1 MRANEAGKKFKLY
14 GNMAYSRNDS
24 RLVNYIRARTQRPNV
39 SKYVL
44 SAFSDVLRVLWSS
57 RHF

>member
-14 GNMAYSRNDS
+14 SNMAYSRNDS

-44 SAFSDVLRVLWSS
+44 SAFSDVLRVL
-57 RHF
+57 